1 MTVFSVASDTTS
13 RAGASLNSSH
23 PPLMWVRSLIKPRG
37 VPLGG
42 GLQCE
47 AILAGLPVSDI
58 EDLTGQIEAA
68 IAAV

>member
-1 MTVFSVASDTTS
+1 
-13 RAGASLNSSH
+13 
-23 PPLMWVRSLIKPRG
+23 LIKPHG

-68 IAAV
+68 IAAI